1 MPVSFYRV
9 LPLEANLRASPRLL
23 TTNILTQLRQG
34 QVVQRLPAAVNQ
46 PSGWLHV
53 RVELPGAP
61 SLEGFVKAFLLQKA
75 AGTTAA
81 PAAPALALPEAHLA
95 ASGPVTRA
103 QTGRRAYSLREA
115 AQPARPGPTAQDKAQ
130 QLTRILEFL
139 DVEHSAR
146 YKPGSGLTYC
156 NIYAHDY
163 CHLAG
168 AYLPRVWWR
177 PTALA
182 QLLAGTCVEA
192 QYGATVLELNAN
204 SLYNWLEEFGPAFG
218 WRRTFSATELQ
229 QGANAGRVALVCG
242 QRTELNQ
249 PGHICAVVPELPRYP
264 AARHGTE
271 VTIPLQS
278 QAGAR
283 NFRYGGH
290 AWWQSRQF
298 ARFGFWLH
306 E

>member
-1 MPVSFYRV
+1 MR
-9 LPLEANLRASPRLL
+9 
-23 TTNILTQLRQG
+23 
-34 QVVQRLPAAVNQ
+34 
-46 PSGWLHV
+46 
-53 RVELPGAP
+53 
-61 SLEGFVKAFLLQKA
+61 
-75 AGTTAA
+75 
-81 PAAPALALPEAHLA
+81 
-95 ASGPVTRA
+95 
-103 QTGRRAYSLREA
+103 
-115 AQPARPGPTAQDKAQ
+115 

-139 DVEHSAR
+139 DVEHSVR
-146 YKPGSGLTYC
+146 YRPGKGLTYC

-182 QLLAGTCVEA
+182 QLLAGTPVSA
-192 QYGATVLELNAN
+192 QYGTTVVELNAN
-204 SLYNWLEEFGPAFG
+204 SLYNWLEECGSIFG
-218 WRRTFSATELQ
+218 WRRTFSTTELQ
-229 QGANAGRVALVCG
+229 AGANAGQVALICG

-283 NFRYGGH
+283 NFRYGGY
-290 AWWQSRQF
+290 AWWKGRQF

-306 E
+306 D